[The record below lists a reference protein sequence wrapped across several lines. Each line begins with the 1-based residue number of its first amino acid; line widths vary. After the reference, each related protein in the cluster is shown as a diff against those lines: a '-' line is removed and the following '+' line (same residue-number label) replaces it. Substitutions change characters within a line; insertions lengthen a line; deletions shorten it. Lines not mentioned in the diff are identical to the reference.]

1 MRKKHPWL
9 IEIGKNIR
17 AIRKNQGISQE
28 KLAELVEID
37 RTYIGGIERG
47 ERNVA
52 ALNLIRIALA
62 LNTEVGSFFPLLETL
77 QVEREE

>member
-1 MRKKHPWL
+1 MKNKHPWL
-9 IEIGKNIR
+9 VEIGKNIR
-17 AIRKNQGISQE
+17 AIRESKGLSQE

-52 ALNLIRIALA
+52 SLNLIKIAIA
-62 LNTEVGSFFPLLETL
+62 LNTEVGNLFPTL
-77 QVEREE
+77 DMLQLSSR

>member
-9 IEIGKNIR
+9 VEIGKKIR
-17 AIRKNQGISQE
+17 AIRESQGLSQE
-28 KLAELVEID
+28 ELAELVDID

-52 ALNLIRIALA
+52 SLNIIRIAIA
-62 LNTEVGSFFPLLETL
+62 LNTEVGNLFPSLDSLPVIEF
-77 QVEREE
+77 

>member
-9 IEIGKNIR
+9 VEIGKNIR
-17 AIRKNQGISQE
+17 AIRESQGLSQE
-28 KLAELVEID
+28 ELAELVEID

-52 ALNLIRIALA
+52 SLNLIRIAIA
-62 LNTEVGSFFPLLETL
+62 LNTEVGNLFPRLDML
-77 QVEREE
+77 QLSSS

>member
-1 MRKKHPWL
+1 MKNKHPWL
-9 IEIGKNIR
+9 VEIGKNIR
-17 AIRKNQGISQE
+17 AIRESKGLSQE

-52 ALNLIRIALA
+52 SLNLIKIAIA
-62 LNTEVGSFFPLLETL
+62 LNTEVGNFFPKIDMLHLSS
-77 QVEREE
+77 R

>member
-9 IEIGKNIR
+9 VEIGKNIR
-17 AIRKNQGISQE
+17 AIRESKGLSQE

-52 ALNLIRIALA
+52 SLNLIKIAIA
-62 LNTEVGSFFPLLETL
+62 LNTEVGNFFPTIDMLHLSSM
-77 QVEREE
+77 

>member
-9 IEIGKNIR
+9 VEIGKNIR
-17 AIRKNQGISQE
+17 AIRESKGLSQE
-28 KLAELVEID
+28 ELAELVEID

-52 ALNLIRIALA
+52 SLNLIRIAIA
-62 LNTEVGSFFPLLETL
+62 LNTEVGNLFPRLDML
-77 QVEREE
+77 QVSSR